1 MNDSFIPHADASLA
15 QWLDYVA
22 NLHFKDIDLGL
33 ERVKKVAEKLD
44 VLSPAKWVITVG
56 GTNGKGTTCR
66 VLERILIEDGYKV
79 GVYSS
84 PHLICYRERVRIQEK
99 MLPEKCFTDAFDQVE
114 KARGQISLTY
124 FEFGTLVALLLFKS
138 HQLGVVVLE
147 VGLGGR
153 LDATNIVDSDV
164 AAITNID
171 FDHIKFLGKDRHSI
185 GREKAGIFRTNKP
198 AVVAD
203 PDIPDSVIRVAKEK
217 AAHLRPIDQSW
228 TFRPQGNQWIW
239 ESKERMLIDLP
250 LPNVPLINAACALA
264 VLHYFPKIISKEAI
278 KRGLKGA
285 SLAGRFQMIDQK
297 PLVILDVAHNP
308 HAARY
313 LLNHLTQ
320 FLKNAVKPGA
330 KLHAVVGMLK
340 DKDIKGTLDILSER
354 VDHWYCATLSEPRGA
369 PAQILAS
376 FLQKSAFLSPDVKSA
391 WNQAMQAANPEDIL
405 LVFGSFHTIA
415 PVMSALN
422 LRSTGD
428 Q

>member
-1 MNDSFIPHADASLA
+1 MNDSFIPHADDSLS
-15 QWLDYVA
+15 QWLDYIA
-22 NLHFKDIDLGL
+22 NLHFTKIDLGL
-33 ERVKKVAEKLD
+33 KRVKKVAEKLD
-44 VLSPAKWVITVG
+44 LLSPAEWVITVG
-56 GTNGKGTTCR
+56 GTNGKGSTCR
-66 VLERILIEDGYKV
+66 ILERILIEDGYKV

-84 PHLICYRERVRIQEK
+84 PHLLCYRERVRIQEK
-99 MLPEKCFTDAFDQVE
+99 MLPEKCFTSAFDRIE
-114 KARGQISLTY
+114 KVRGEISLTY

-138 HQLGVVVLE
+138 HQLEVVILE

-164 AAITNID
+164 AVITNID
-171 FDHIKFLGKDRHSI
+171 FDHTEFLGKDRYSI
-185 GREKAGIFRTNKP
+185 GREKAGIFRTDKP

-203 PDIPDSVIRVAKEK
+203 TDIPDSVIRVAKEK

-228 TFRPQGNQWIW
+228 SFCHQENQWIW
-239 ESKERMLIDLP
+239 KTKERMLIDLP

-308 HAARY
+308 HSARY
-313 LLNHLTQ
+313 LLNNLTQ
-320 FLKNAVKPGA
+320 LLKNSAKPGA
-330 KLHAVVGMLK
+330 QLNAVVGMLK

-391 WNQAMQAANPEDIL
+391 WDQAMQSSNPEDVL
-405 LVFGSFHTIA
+405 LVFGSFYTIA